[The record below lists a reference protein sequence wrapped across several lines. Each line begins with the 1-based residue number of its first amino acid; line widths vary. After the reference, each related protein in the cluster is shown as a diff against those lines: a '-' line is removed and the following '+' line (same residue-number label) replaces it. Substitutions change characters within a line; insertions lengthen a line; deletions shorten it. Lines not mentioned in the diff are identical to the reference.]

1 MELALQGML
10 KGRPHRWIVS
20 EISGELAGRPMSDA
34 AWVVNEAA
42 RLAARAK
49 KDMIGD
55 EELSEALDR
64 LGRTNH

>member
-1 MELALQGML
+1 
-10 KGRPHRWIVS
+10 
-20 EISGELAGRPMSDA
+20 MSDV

-42 RLAARAK
+42 RLTARAK
-49 KDMIGD
+49 EDRIGD